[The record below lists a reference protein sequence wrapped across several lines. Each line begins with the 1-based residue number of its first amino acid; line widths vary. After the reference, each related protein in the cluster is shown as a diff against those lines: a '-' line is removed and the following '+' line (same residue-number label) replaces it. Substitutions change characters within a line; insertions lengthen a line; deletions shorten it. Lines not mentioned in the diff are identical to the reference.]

1 MDQVSHCAA
10 LETQDDPW
18 PAVRNLFW
26 RRSSR
31 RAMQLGITLI
41 ETLVTVAIIAVMVGV
56 SYPTLT
62 SGLDG
67 IRLRTSISQAGT
79 FFSRA
84 RLKATRTQSPVQFVI
99 DPKKNQL
106 MAAAIEGR
114 WRDELQFEDGI
125 YVVFPAGHAR
135 LILYPG
141 QPPLEFRLKLQNRA
155 GTRAGLKI
163 NVLTGV
169 PEKWPDNE

>member
-1 MDQVSHCAA
+1 MDQASHCAA
-10 LETQDDPW
+10 PGIRDDSW

-26 RRSSR
+26 RQSSR
-31 RAMQLGITLI
+31 RTTQLGITLI
-41 ETLVTVAIIAVMVGV
+41 EVLVTVVIIAVMVGV

-84 RLKATRTQSPVQFVI
+84 RLQATRTQNPVQFVI
-99 DPKKNQL
+99 DPKKKQL
-106 MAAAIEGR
+106 MASAIEGG
-114 WRDELQFEDGI
+114 WHGKLQFEDGV
-125 YVVFPAGHAR
+125 YVVFPADYAR

-141 QPPLEFRLKLQNRA
+141 QPSPEFRLKLQNRA
-155 GTRAGLKI
+155 GTRIGLKI

-169 PEKWPDNE
+169 PEKWSDNE